1 MMGLTEVIRFFL
13 DSLLDYLIKFEV
25 FYFYN
30 EQESPNLA
38 IKNTETVGVALI
50 LLADDATAMQHG

>member
-1 MMGLTEVIRFFL
+1 
-13 DSLLDYLIKFEV
+13 LDYLIKFEV
-25 FYFYN
+25 FYFYK

>member
-1 MMGLTEVIRFFL
+1 MGLTEVIRFFL
-13 DSLLDYLIKFEV
+13 ASLLDYLIKFEV
-25 FYFYN
+25 FYFYK